1 MKKLNKIFLL
11 LAFSLG
17 VFTSHAQDENNPLAI
32 TIGTNAVDFYSADN
46 GGILGET
53 ESGSLFSQYFNVKD
67 HWNFIPSVSF
77 LEVRRYVGDGF
88 SARLSGSINQI
99 DQLGATQA
107 DDLTFFNLGA
117 GVQYNFKNLL
127 NTSIIDPFLGVGAGH
142 YWLDDNGAST
152 FDSDLGINFWFNDN
166 IALTVKSSF
175 KTAFEDN
182 NLDYFQHS
190 AGITI
195 AFGGSDSDGDGVYDK
210 DDMCPDVPGLA
221 EFNGCPDSDGDG
233 IADKDDKCPDTAGL
247 EEFDGCP
254 DSDSDGVADPNDD
267 CPNDAGSKALN
278 GCPDADNDGV
288 ADKNDECPN
297 EVGPKAN
304 NGCPYPDTDG
314 DGVLDKD
321 DMCPDVAGNNANNGC
336 PEMTEEAQTEL
347 NDFAKVINFASGK
360 SYISDYSKDIL
371 DTNVIPKLNE
381 YPLAK
386 FVVEGH
392 TDSTG
397 SKALNQRL
405 SEERAASVKDYLIS
419 NGVAKDRLTSVGY
432 GQDKPIAP
440 NNTNDGRFKNR
451 RVEINL
457 KK

>member
-1 MKKLNKIFLL
+1 
-11 LAFSLG
+11 
-17 VFTSHAQDENNPLAI
+17 
-32 TIGTNAVDFYSADN
+32 
-46 GGILGET
+46 
-53 ESGSLFSQYFNVKD
+53 
-67 HWNFIPSVSF
+67 
-77 LEVRRYVGDGF
+77 
-88 SARLSGSINQI
+88 
-99 DQLGATQA
+99 
-107 DDLTFFNLGA
+107 
-117 GVQYNFKNLL
+117 
-127 NTSIIDPFLGVGAGH
+127 
-142 YWLDDNGAST
+142 
-152 FDSDLGINFWFNDN
+152 
-166 IALTVKSSF
+166 
-175 KTAFEDN
+175 
-182 NLDYFQHS
+182 
-190 AGITI
+190 
-195 AFGGSDSDGDGVYDK
+195 
-210 DDMCPDVPGLA
+210 MCPDVPGLA